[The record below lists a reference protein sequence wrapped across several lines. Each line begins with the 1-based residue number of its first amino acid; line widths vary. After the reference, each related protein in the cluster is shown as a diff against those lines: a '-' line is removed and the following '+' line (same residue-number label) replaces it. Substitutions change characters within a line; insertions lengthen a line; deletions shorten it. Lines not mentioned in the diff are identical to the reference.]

1 MKHFM
6 FGFDDKHPEVC
17 AAKLKAQG
25 IDAVVLGNADAH
37 TEKALAENGI
47 ELYLCY
53 GAHGLGEDF
62 AAEEHLARDP
72 FSRPTRWFGSGC
84 PNDAEIVDA
93 RLNAVLEKAKKLPT
107 LKGIFVD
114 GARFASFASVEGAE
128 SFFSCF
134 CPRCMAKMEMM
145 GFDAENIRAAVG
157 RLMETRRVADADRLF
172 LQSWFAFREAC
183 VKEYMEKFAAAV
195 HALPGGLLAGAFV
208 FAPSLGAY
216 VGQTE
221 SACAPL
227 DVVSHM
233 IYRAYPHADGP
244 ACLGHEWARA
254 LELFGYAQMHALAEC
269 ACHEKAGMVPEKTP
283 EELLVHG
290 FAPDRIGAEVAAVSR
305 ALNGRLAPILQ
316 IEDDLLQASAD
327 SALAA
332 GAEGVG
338 YFAYSLAPEKRL
350 AEV

>member
-1 MKHFM
+1 M
-6 FGFDDKHPEVC
+6 FGFDDKNPERC
-17 AAKLKAQG
+17 AEALKKQG
-25 IDAVVLGNADAH
+25 IDAVVLGGAD
-37 TEKALAENGI
+37 EKVERALAESGI

-53 GAHGLGEDF
+53 GAHGMGEDF

-72 FSRPTRWFGSGC
+72 FSRPARWFGSGC
-84 PNDAEIVDA
+84 PNDAEIIGA
-93 RLNAVLEKAKKLPT
+93 RLSAVLEKAKKLPT

-134 CPRCMAKMEMM
+134 CPRCMAKMERM

-183 VKEYMEKFAAAV
+183 VKEYMEKFADAV
-195 HALPGGLLAGAFV
+195 HTLPGGLLAGAFV

-221 SACAPL
+221 RACAPL

-233 IYRAYPHADGP
+233 IYRAYPHAEGP
-244 ACLGHEWARA
+244 ACLGHEWAGA
-254 LELFGYAQMHALAEC
+254 ASLFGCGGMRAPVEC
-269 ACHEKAGMVPEKTP
+269 ADAEKAHLVPQNTP
-283 EELLVHG
+283 EALLQNG
-290 FAPDRIGAEVAAVSR
+290 FGPERIGEEIAAVR
-305 ALNGRLAPILQ
+305 PRIQTRLLPILQ
-316 IEDDLLQASAD
+316 IEDDALQASAE
-327 SALAA
+327 SALRA
-332 GAEGVG
+332 GADGLG
-338 YFAYSLAPEKRL
+338 YFAYGLAQDKRL
-350 AEV
+350 AEF

>member
-53 GAHGLGEDF
+53 GAHGVGDEF
-62 AAEEHLARDP
+62 AAEKHLAGDP
-72 FSRPTRWFGSGC
+72 FGKSVRWFGSGC
-84 PNDAEIVDA
+84 PNDAEIIDA
-93 RLNAVLEKAKKLPT
+93 RLNAVLEKAKKLKT

-134 CPRCMAKMEMM
+134 CPRCMAKMEKM
-145 GFDAENIRAAVG
+145 GFDAEGIRTAVG
-157 RLMETRRVADADRLF
+157 RLMDTRRIDDTDRPF
-172 LQSWFAFREAC
+172 LRNWFSFREAC

-195 HALPGGLLAGAFV
+195 HALPGGLKAGAFV

-221 SACAPL
+221 NACASL
-227 DVVSHM
+227 DIVSHM
-233 IYRAYPHADGP
+233 IYRAYPHAEGP
-244 ACLGHEWARA
+244 ACLGHEWAGA
-254 LELFGYAQMHALAEC
+254 LSLFGHEQMHALAEC
-269 ACHEKAGMVPEKTP
+269 VCPEKAKMVSEKTP

-316 IEDDLLQASAD
+316 IEDDSLQASAD

-338 YFAYSLAPEKRL
+338 YFAYSLAPEKKL
-350 AEV
+350 AEF